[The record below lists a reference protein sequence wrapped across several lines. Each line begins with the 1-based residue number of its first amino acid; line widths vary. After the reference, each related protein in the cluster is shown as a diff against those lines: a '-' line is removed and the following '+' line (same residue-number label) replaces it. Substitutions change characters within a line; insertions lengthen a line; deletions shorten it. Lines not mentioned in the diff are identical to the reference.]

1 MPASGLVPSRV
12 VPIRSLIPDLCVA
25 VVSVCLLSDSTT
37 LRLMFLSRY
46 KTWLSCLHS
55 CHGLAVRGGG
65 SLVAVDEPCLPTSSV
80 QAQFTSSH
88 LKSCAYFSNLIDDRP
103 GGIRGRP

>member
-1 MPASGLVPSRV
+1 
-12 VPIRSLIPDLCVA
+12 
-25 VVSVCLLSDSTT
+25 
-37 LRLMFLSRY
+37 MFLSRY

-55 CHGLAVRGGG
+55 CNGLAVRGRG

-88 LKSCAYFSNLIDDRP
+88 LKSCYTCCAYFSNPIQDRP